1 MKRLLLCVSSV
12 LVLMLLAG
20 CGDKR
25 ASAQKPSSPAVAR
38 VEDGASEV
46 AKGLEALAQD
56 DPTAALAAFA
66 TAAAKCETNFEARLQ
81 LALVKIRLGD
91 VAGANAASAE
101 ALALCPESAEANLA
115 DGQAAYLKRD
125 YKRALADFD
134 RVVKEKSLPSALR
147 SEAWAGRGVVE
158 LAQTQADAARLS
170 FLRAMRLNRRNA
182 AAWYHLGVLYR
193 DTYKFEAAAH
203 EQFEM
208 AGRLLNPKDERA
220 KKISRDVLPSLR
232 KSLAASTAAKPGAAK
247 RDPAAAAKLLKE
259 GQSMQSR
266 KMITKALGKYEA
278 AWAAD
283 PLSGAAALAFA
294 QLKARNIKAAGDV
307 DKVLAAYRAAIDQN
321 PTAQAIYLE
330 AAQLAYRYERWSTTA
345 AIMNRAAAHDPE
357 NHRTLDLLIA
367 ALRKSGKTKLAEAWQ
382 AYRGELR

>member
-20 CGDKR
+20 CGDKTPT
-25 ASAQKPSSPAVAR
+25 QKPSSPAATR
-38 VEDGASEV
+38 VEDGSSEV
-46 AKGLEALAQD
+46 AKGFEALAQD

-81 LALVKIRLGD
+81 LAIVKMRLGD

-115 DGQAAYLKRD
+115 DGQAAYLQRD

-134 RVVKEKSLPSALR
+134 KIAKEKSLPSALR

-158 LAQTQADAARLS
+158 LAQTQPDAARLS

-193 DTYKFEAAAH
+193 DTYKFDAAAH

-220 KKISRDVLPSLR
+220 KKISRDVLPALR
-232 KSLAASTAAKPGAAK
+232 KSLAASAAAKPGVAK
-247 RDPAAAAKLLKE
+247 RDPEAAAKLLKE

-266 KMITKALGKYEA
+266 KMITKALGKFEA

-283 PLSGAAALAFA
+283 PLSGSAALAFA
-294 QLKARNIKAAGDV
+294 QLKVRNIKNAGDV
-307 DKVLAAYRAAIDQN
+307 DKVLKAYRAAIDQN
-321 PTAQAIYLE
+321 PTAQAVYLE
-330 AAQLAYRYERWSTTA
+330 VAQLAYKNERWSTTA

-367 ALRKSGKTKLAEAWQ
+367 ALRKSGKAKLAEAWQ